1 MEEQENSKI
10 GVTAITDAPANVTAG
25 TIDTSNIQI
34 TWDMVTDAAGYYV
47 FRGVTENGLYA
58 QVGDTPNTWFTDTH
72 LAPNT
77 TYYYKVAAYN
87 GDDTG
92 PLSASVRATT
102 ASAPDAPQN
111 LRAEAAGPIQINTV
125 WDSVNGAERYNVY
138 RSTSPSGPYELVGL
152 TASPSYIDVG
162 LTPNTVY
169 YYLVTAIAEGEESA
183 HSNVASAVTAPDIPM
198 PANVTATAVS
208 PTQINTAW
216 DTLLNATAYM
226 VYRSTTPDGTYQYVG
241 TTNDSVYSDMGLM
254 PNTTYYYKVSA
265 IVGGV
270 EGSPSAYAAATTFPV
285 LPVPQ
290 APENVRAQVLSCT
303 EILVTWDLSTGAEG
317 YQVYRSKTADG
328 PYQLVGI
335 TTTVP
340 YIDTG
345 LSPCT
350 TYYYF
355 VQAYTAGQFSAQ
367 STRVSAVTPSCG
379 APVPPCQN
387 CCCPRCG
394 CHPCC
399 CHGPHSTPRSCK

>member
-10 GVTAITDAPANVTAG
+10 GITAIIDAPTNVTAG

-34 TWDMVTDAAGYYV
+34 TWDMVTGAAGYYV

-58 QVGDTPNTWFTDTH
+58 QVSDTPNTWFTDTH
-72 LAPNT
+72 LTPNT

-92 PLSASVRATT
+92 PLSASVHATT
-102 ASAPDAPQN
+102 ALAPDSPQN
-111 LRAEAAGPIQINTV
+111 LRAEAAGPTQVNTV
-125 WDSVNGAERYNVY
+125 WDAVDGADRYNVY
-138 RSTSPSGPYELVGL
+138 RSTAPSGPYELVGL
-152 TASPSYIDVG
+152 TAAPSFIDVG

-169 YYLVTAIAEGEESA
+169 YYLVTAVAGNAEGA
-183 HSNVASAVTAPDIPM
+183 QSNVASAATDADIPI
-198 PANVTATAVS
+198 PTNVTATAVS

-216 DTLLNATAYM
+216 DALPNATVYM
-226 VYRSTTPDGTYQYVG
+226 VYRSTTPDGTYQYIG
-241 TTNDSVYSDMGLM
+241 TTANPAYSDTGLT
-254 PNTTYYYKVSA
+254 PNTTYYYKVTA
-265 IVGGV
+265 IAGGV
-270 EGSPSAYAAATTFPV
+270 EGNPSAYAAATTFPAV
-285 LPVPQ
+285 PVPQ
-290 APENVRAQVLSCT
+290 APENVRTQVLSCT
-303 EILVTWDLSTGAEG
+303 EILVTWDLSAGAEG
-317 YQVYRSKTADG
+317 YQMYRSKTADG

-379 APVPPCQN
+379 TPVPPCQN

-399 CHGPHSTPRSCK
+399 CPRPCSTPRSRK